1 MEYNRPHAT
10 ANYGMMATDIEQGVD
25 FPRLREERLKK
36 AQAALKDAGLGALL
50 SFNFDNIRYI
60 TGTHIGEWC
69 RDKWMRY
76 TLCGTEGAPFLWD
89 PAAAYKRLHC
99 PWIPAERI
107 GAVVTNM
114 SGGLPPSFGV
124 QADFVK
130 QIKDAM
136 AELGVENKPLGVDM
150 MELSMLRALE
160 KEGIEPVDGQQAML
174 NAREVKTSDE
184 IELLKQAAGMVDAV
198 YEDIARAIRPGT
210 KEHELVALANYKMY
224 LMGAERVE
232 CINSITGARGKP
244 HAHTFLDRMIQP
256 GDMIF
261 LDLMHSFNGY
271 HTCYYR
277 TFICGK
283 PNKYQIEAY
292 EKASKWLSDALDVIK
307 PGVSTADIVS
317 AFPTAEEFGFPNEAE
332 ALFLQFGHG
341 LGLSLHERPI
351 LSRRFCLEHP
361 SEIKEGM
368 VFAAETWCASED
380 GSGSARIEEEVVVTK
395 DGCEI
400 ITNYPSDHLISCGLP
415 GCEVYVS

>member
-10 ANYGMMATDIEQGVD
+10 ANFGWMATDIEQGVD
-25 FPRLREERLKK
+25 FTRLREERLKK
-36 AQAALKDAGLGALL
+36 AQAAIKDAGLGALL

-60 TGTHIGEWC
+60 TGSHIGEWC

-76 TLCGTEGAPFLWD
+76 TLCGTEDKPFLWD

-99 PWIPAERI
+99 PWIPQERI

-114 SGGLPPSFGV
+114 SGGLPPAFGV

-130 QIKDAM
+130 QIKNAM
-136 AELGVENKPLGVDM
+136 IELGVEKKPLGIDM
-150 MELSMLRALE
+150 IEFSMLRALE

-174 NAREVKTSDE
+174 NAREVKTPDE
-184 IELLKQAAGMVDAV
+184 IELLKQAAAMVDAV

-232 CINSITGARGKP
+232 CINSITGPRGKP

-256 GDMIF
+256 GDMVF

-292 EKASKWLSDALDVIK
+292 EKECIK
-307 PGVSTADIVS
+307 SRKTISPG
-317 AFPTAEEFGFPNEAE
+317 
-332 ALFLQFGHG
+332 
-341 LGLSLHERPI
+341 
-351 LSRRFCLEHP
+351 
-361 SEIKEGM
+361 
-368 VFAAETWCASED
+368 
-380 GSGSARIEEEVVVTK
+380 
-395 DGCEI
+395 
-400 ITNYPSDHLISCGLP
+400 
-415 GCEVYVS
+415 